1 MTETHQRWFHNLFQ
15 LQKLLAWQIMDKE
28 MCPEPAGWGG
38 FMSLVMSYGVVDLLS
53 SEQAPSSC
61 VQCKYQHGI
70 KWHNW
75 LLSSLY
81 YLSLLKK
88 WGYLTTNWYLNYVYI
103 KDQNIVFV
111 QFGQKHNLLHSIF
124 YKIILLFWCRRRRLR
139 GLETVEIMSR
149 HLRLYSLVRVPS
161 LECRSLS
168 CPLLLR
174 PDSRRVTPGYGG
186 Q

>member
-28 MCPEPAGWGG
+28 MCLQPAGE
-38 FMSLVMSYGVVDLLS
+38 GVYELS
-53 SEQAPSSC
+53 NELWCCRFAEQAPSSC

-88 WGYLTTNWYLNYVYI
+88 
-103 KDQNIVFV
+103 
-111 QFGQKHNLLHSIF
+111 
-124 YKIILLFWCRRRRLR
+124 
-139 GLETVEIMSR
+139 
-149 HLRLYSLVRVPS
+149 
-161 LECRSLS
+161 
-168 CPLLLR
+168 
-174 PDSRRVTPGYGG
+174 
-186 Q
+186 